1 MLGRGFLRS
10 RRNDDCGGVSE
21 TQQQR
26 PGHNKL
32 IARTIGRCYSAGAS
46 NPAPLEPVLELH
58 RQPLRRQT
66 IPARIAITFL
76 SFALTALS
84 LVPRPAGN
92 APHRAPWRRASAP
105 ANGRVA
111 SDTPRPVPT
120 PGDADT
126 REQHG
131 AAEFLTAVSDR
142 PAESGATVVE
152 PFGQGPAP
160 REGAPTADP
169 PFAAPTETPVPATN
183 APSPTAT
190 TGPRSVLRD
199 SMVVSI
205 WGNPDGLGIL
215 GELTPEAAMES
226 LRNLGRRYQALLAT
240 RTVVP
245 AFFLV
250 YATAQREPT
259 ENGLYLRYLPDQAVW
274 PYLTLAH
281 QNDGLLFLDLQ
292 LGLSDVRSQLERLRP
307 YLLDPAIHV
316 ALDPEYAVRPGQRPG
331 DAAGSL
337 DGSDLNAAQEYLQ
350 RLVEENGLPD
360 KIVVVHQFQDGVIT
374 NGDRVSPFPNVHLVV
389 NMDAFGDIRQK
400 VEKYE
405 QFARRPYA
413 EYASFNLF
421 LKLDQALLSE
431 EEVVR
436 LSPQPAMVIYQ

>member
-1 MLGRGFLRS
+1 MPVGNALHRPPS
-10 RRNDDCGGVSE
+10 RR
-21 TQQQR
+21 
-26 PGHNKL
+26 
-32 IARTIGRCYSAGAS
+32 
-46 NPAPLEPVLELH
+46 AP
-58 RQPLRRQT
+58 
-66 IPARIAITFL
+66 
-76 SFALTALS
+76 
-84 LVPRPAGN
+84 
-92 APHRAPWRRASAP
+92 AP

-111 SDTPRPVPT
+111 RDTPPPVPT
-120 PGDADT
+120 LGGADT
-126 REQHG
+126 GEQQE
-131 AAEFLTAVSDR
+131 APELLTAPSDR
-142 PAESGATVVE
+142 RAESGPAAAE
-152 PFGQGPAP
+152 PSGHASAP
-160 REGAPTADP
+160 REGAPSPDTV
-169 PFAAPTETPVPATN
+169 FAPPTETPVPATS
-183 APSPTAT
+183 ARSPTAT
-190 TGPRSVLRD
+190 TGPRSDLRD
-199 SMVVSI
+199 SLVVSI

-226 LRNLGRRYQALLAT
+226 LRNLGRRYQALLAR

-281 QNDGLLFLDLQ
+281 QNGGLLFLDLQ
-292 LGLSDVRSQLERLRP
+292 LGLSDVRSQLQRLRP
-307 YLLDPAIHV
+307 YLLDPAVHV
-316 ALDPEYAVRPGQRPG
+316 ALDPEYAVRPGQLPG

-360 KIVVVHQFQDGVIT
+360 KIVVVHQFEDGVIT
-374 NGDRVSPFPNVHLVV
+374 NGDRVSSFPNVHLVV

-405 QFARRPYA
+405 RFARRPYA

-421 LKLDQALLSE
+421 LKLDQALLPE